1 MKIDQNKCV
10 GCGNCMPICTMGV
23 ISVVNGRSQ
32 VNEDEC
38 VECNSCYRTLRS
50 EGYNPTLVRTTRW
63 VLKQFRLAYDPP
75 PDICPTGAL
84 APPKLEWPR
93 SLRNEFSDP
102 TVKHPS
108 TGSGGRGTEE
118 IKSNDVTGRLKAGM
132 IGLVAELGR
141 PGLGARFRDLEKVSM
156 ALASAGVVFEPRNPV
171 THLMVGTETGKIR
184 DDVLNEKVMSAI
196 IECRI
201 QESRLPEALEALRRA
216 AGEIETVISAGVAAR
231 CDPAGSIP
239 YEDVVR
245 RCGFTLSLNTK
256 TNLGL
261 GRPRYNDKQETSMA
275 LVCGEAK
282 R

>member
-50 EGYNPTLVRTTRW
+50 EGYNPTLVRTIRW
-63 VLKQFRLAYDPP
+63 ILKQFHLAYDPS

-84 APPKLEWPR
+84 TPPALEWPR
-93 SLRNEFSDP
+93 SLRSEFSDP
-102 TVKHPS
+102 TIRHSS
-108 TGSGGRGTEE
+108 TGTGGRGTEE
-118 IKSNDVTGRLKAGM
+118 IKSNDVTGRLKPGM

-141 PGLGARFRDLEKVSM
+141 PGLGARFRDLEKISM
-156 ALASAGVVFEPRNPV
+156 ALAEVGVVFEPKNPV
-171 THLMVGTETGKIR
+171 TYLMTDTKTGKIR
-184 DDVLNEKVMSAI
+184 DDVLDEKVMSAI

-201 QESRLPEALEALRRA
+201 EESRLPEALEALRRA
-216 AGEIETVISAGVAAR
+216 AGEIDTVLSAGVSAR
-231 CDPAGSIP
+231 CNPDGSIP
-239 YEDVVR
+239 YEDIVR
-245 RCGFTLSLNTK
+245 KCGFTLSLNAK
-256 TNLGL
+256 TNLGM
-261 GRPRYNDKQETSMA
+261 GRPRYEERQETQTATVST
-275 LVCGEAK
+275 EAK